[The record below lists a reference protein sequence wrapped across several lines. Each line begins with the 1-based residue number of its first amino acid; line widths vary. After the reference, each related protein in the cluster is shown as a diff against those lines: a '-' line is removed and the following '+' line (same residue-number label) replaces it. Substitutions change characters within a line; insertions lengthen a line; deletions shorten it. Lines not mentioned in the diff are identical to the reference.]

1 MTNLLRHL
9 KLPMSAATAAPLLE
23 KAAAFSDFARKT
35 TVSASDFASAVR
47 NLIKDLRDSY
57 RPELHYMR
65 GRGQGYGIMLMIR
78 VCLFAVI

>member
-1 MTNLLRHL
+1 
-9 KLPMSAATAAPLLE
+9 MSAATAAPLLE
-23 KAAAFSDFARKT
+23 KPAQGIIDATAFSDFARKT